1 MAPDFKTDDA
11 HHEAC
16 DGDGCCRKDHV
27 RVDERKRNPYSEG
40 VDACGY
46 RQKKDVCDGEVRGL
60 CRGFFAAVVRG
71 APDHAEPED
80 AQDAAGDWC
89 PDAFE
94 PAFGELPEK
103 IAEQGHSTLE
113 YTERY
118 RLEHGAAV
126 FDARFAKSSAYGNGK
141 AVHGFYNGDDDDFYE
156 RHAI

>member
-1 MAPDFKTDDA
+1 MGIKKMAVDA
-11 HHEAC
+11 LAFIPTSK
-16 DGDGCCRKDHV
+16 GFT
-27 RVDERKRNPYSEG
+27 G

-46 RQKKDVCDGEVRGL
+46 RQKKYVRDGEVRGL
-60 CRGFFAAVVRG
+60 CRGFFAAVVCG
-71 APDHAEPED
+71 APDHACAQD

-126 FDARFAKSSAYGNGK
+126 FDACLAESGAYGNCK
-141 AVHGFYNGDDDDFYE
+141 AVHGLDYCDDDDFYE